1 METEINDDA
10 LLAPPDAPAPV
21 AAKPEK
27 TVKAADAKWG
37 AAVMQQGYCMIP
49 SLLLKAQNRL
59 KLTSTQMAVLLQICD
74 YWWEEARK
82 PYPGKEALATRMGM
96 TARQV
101 QRHIAALEDKKLV
114 TRIPRFDASSGGRS
128 TNMYDLS
135 GLVAQLQALEPD
147 FRKVE
152 DEAKQNR
159 RAVQKRTFKRASA
172 VQKASA

>member
-1 METEINDDA
+1 METEINVDA

-114 TRIPRFDASSGGRS
+114 TRIARFDASSGGRS

-152 DEAKQNR
+152 DDAKQSR
-159 RAVQKRTFKRASA
+159 RAVQKRTYKRAPQA
-172 VQKASA
+172 QKASA